1 MHAQIQSS
9 PSLYYCRTSSV
20 KIRCE
25 AGCRW
30 YGQRENHA
38 SKTELQQN
46 DLGPFGNAIPSRGC
60 VRYTGV
66 CCATTVRSSWRV
78 WRRSP
83 PFKRK
88 ACVTCIGGS
97 AFITDPTTAYA
108 ASENLPAQMMETWHG
123 RECHRRSVRP
133 KNAPARRNRVSS
145 RPNSGIPPLRS
156 RNSRIGQGWKTAFIP
171 MLGFLRDGPGNSA
184 GSADFGRA
192 DAPRPIAGYAGCNE
206 NFVLLTT
213 GITGVLSF
221 EL

>member
-1 MHAQIQSS
+1 VRGGVPVVWPARKSRFKDGTTTERLG
-9 PSLYYCRTSSV
+9 SLR
-20 KIRCE
+20 
-25 AGCRW
+25 
-30 YGQRENHA
+30 QRHTF
-38 SKTELQQN
+38 K
-46 DLGPFGNAIPSRGC
+46 R
-60 VRYTGV
+60 VRRYTGV

-192 DAPRPIAGYAGCNE
+192 DAPRPIVGG
-206 NFVLLTT
+206 TT
-213 GITGVLSF
+213 MIKHTCLRSCS
-221 EL
+221 

>member
-1 MHAQIQSS
+1 MDSVQDRDNACPNPEFTWPVLLQDFVCKNSVRGGVPVVWPARKS
-9 PSLYYCRTSSV
+9 RFKDGTTTERLGSLR
-20 KIRCE
+20 
-25 AGCRW
+25 
-30 YGQRENHA
+30 QRHTF
-38 SKTELQQN
+38 K
-46 DLGPFGNAIPSRGC
+46 R
-60 VRYTGV
+60 VRRYTGV

-108 ASENLPAQMMETWHG
+108 ASENLPAQMMERWHG

-192 DAPRPIAGYAGCNE
+192 DAPRPIVGG
-206 NFVLLTT
+206 TT
-213 GITGVLSF
+213 MIKHTCLRSCS
-221 EL
+221 